1 MSLQNSESSVA
12 QSFRELLN
20 YVSNLGE
27 HINQIYDHLEK
38 IEKNVSKTKEE
49 LETSIM
55 DNKNGLE
62 RVKEVIITKSEFNEL
77 LQKINEPFEQFTPP
91 KTPERPHEENVL
103 HQEEQEET

>member
-1 MSLQNSESSVA
+1 MSLQNSESSVV

-20 YVSNLGE
+20 YVSSLGE
-27 HINQIYDHLEK
+27 HINQIYDQLEK
-38 IEKNVSKTKEE
+38 IEMNVLKNKEE

-62 RVKEVIITKSEFNEL
+62 GVKEVTITKSEFNEL

-91 KTPERPHEENVL
+91 KTYERPREERVSHL
-103 HQEEQEET
+103 EEQEET